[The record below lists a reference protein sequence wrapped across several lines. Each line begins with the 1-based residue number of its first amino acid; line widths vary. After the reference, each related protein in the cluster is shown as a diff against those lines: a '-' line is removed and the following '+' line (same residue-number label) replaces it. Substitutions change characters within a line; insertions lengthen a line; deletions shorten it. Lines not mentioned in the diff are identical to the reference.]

1 MDISVTIIGNN
12 QQYYCLSVVVTNVIR
27 VYVVDKRQCL
37 DDPGGPALHPGFL
50 WSPRT
55 LQILHTFD
63 LAQPLAEIGQRHW
76 TFETFTNKGHGNSA
90 VTSERQQHRVW
101 ENDASD
107 FSCSLSC
114 KRDQICAAL
123 SEALERKTNVSVLY
137 DHELVDL
144 EGDHSHIKH
153 GNQLLTI
160 KSRYLLGAD
169 GINSFVRQKLGR
181 TVAQEQ
187 GSGCC

>member
-1 MDISVTIIGNN
+1 MTIIGNN

-27 VYVVDKRQCL
+27 VNVVDKRQCL